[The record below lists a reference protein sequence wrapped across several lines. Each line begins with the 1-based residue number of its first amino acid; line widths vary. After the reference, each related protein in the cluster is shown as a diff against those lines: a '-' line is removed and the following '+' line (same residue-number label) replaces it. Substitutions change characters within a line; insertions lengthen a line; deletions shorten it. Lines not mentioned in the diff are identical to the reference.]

1 VHVGMKETVIKH
13 LCEKDFNTSLSQLGD
28 IHT

>member
-1 VHVGMKETVIKH
+1 MKETVIKH